1 MKKSLLILLLLGLS
15 FTACSEQDID
25 DNQINVVADPT
36 PSDDSGTTSSTTDTG
51 DSGNA
56 ETTSVNTEVNDYIWK
71 GLNLWYYWQEEVDD
85 LADTFDDNQSQYT
98 SFLQSYADP
107 QDFFNYLNH
116 PDDRFSWID
125 PDYCPVIFKIGF
137 DLIFI

>member
-1 MKKSLLILLLLGLS
+1 MKKSLLILFLLGLS

-25 DNQINVVADPT
+25 DNQINVVAVPT

-51 DSGNA
+51 NSGNSD
-56 ETTSVNTEVNDYIWK
+56 TTSVNTEVNDYIWK
-71 GLNLWYYWQEEVDD
+71 GLNLWYYWQEEVDN
-85 LADTFDDNQSQYT
+85 LADTFDDNQSQYN

-107 QDFFNYLNH
+107 EDFFNNLNH

-125 PDYCPVIFKIGF
+125 PD
-137 DLIFI
+137 